1 MIDKQKLIA
10 MFEDLLDEAAG
21 SIEEDSIIRTVS
33 EYIRASA
40 DDPVDIDQA
49 LNSSKLV
56 DVLLQSNMMRF
67 QVEGWVEAVQE
78 VSSSIVGDYD
88 TSDPNDY

>member
-10 MFEDLLDEAAG
+10 MFEDILDEAAG
-21 SIEEDSIIRTVS
+21 SIEEDSIIRIVS
-33 EYIRASA
+33 EYIRTSA

-56 DVLLQSNMMRF
+56 DVLLQSNMMRI
-67 QVEGWVEAVQE
+67 QVESWVEAVQE